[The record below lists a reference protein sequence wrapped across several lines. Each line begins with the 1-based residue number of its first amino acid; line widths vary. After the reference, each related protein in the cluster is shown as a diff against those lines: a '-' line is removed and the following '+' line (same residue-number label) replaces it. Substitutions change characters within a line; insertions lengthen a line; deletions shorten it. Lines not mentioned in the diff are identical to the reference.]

1 MTSINEEILNVWE
14 SYSEHHNNLMPIFHN
29 DVEKKGLLFIG
40 MNPSFSEKGI
50 VDFPRFSRQMIMSE
64 INQRKL
70 NERHQI
76 HSRI

>member
-50 VDFPRFSRQMIMSE
+50 VDFTRFTRRFSSSD
-64 INQRKL
+64 L
-70 NERHQI
+70 
-76 HSRI
+76 